1 MKVQTAT
8 HSRGL
13 AFGTPGWHVPLEMG
27 CGVSKNA
34 LNAAAEPGARQ
45 EVSGG
50 ITPMDAPGEITA
62 SHRVFSASGIMSSVL
77 ASSTAVFS
85 AVGGRK
91 GDIQNVNPTTRCIR
105 LMLSQPFLGS
115 SARAVDVL
123 THSCLPAVRE
133 RLRRF
138 GWRLVVIDVSS
149 ELDPAR
155 GQARTDS
162 LAVCARELAVCMRD
176 SAGPALLCLL
186 DDTYTLLPPLP
197 PPRIPAEEFDA
208 IVRHFNSA
216 KPSRRPGVPASLSGS
231 PIAGLRPA
239 ASSPLPVNLFGA
251 GAVPAGRQ
259 ASGLD
264 GEEDASGVAT
274 LVRRWYRPAVLRSSS
289 GGGRIGDQAFVLS
302 TPADLSEASQLHSQE
317 GRAERSARAAAELAR
332 SYLTQ

>member
-1 MKVQTAT
+1 
-8 HSRGL
+8 
-13 AFGTPGWHVPLEMG
+13 
-27 CGVSKNA
+27 
-34 LNAAAEPGARQ
+34 
-45 EVSGG
+45 
-50 ITPMDAPGEITA
+50 MDAPNEIAA
-62 SHRVFSASGIMSSVL
+62 SQRVFSASGIMSSVL

-91 GDIQNVNPTTRCIR
+91 GDIQIVDPTTRCIR

-115 SARAVDVL
+115 SAMAVDVL

-162 LAVCARELAVCMRD
+162 LAVCARELAVCMRE
-176 SAGPALLCLL
+176 SAGPALMCLL

-208 IVRHFNSA
+208 IVRHFKSA
-216 KPSRRPGVPASLSGS
+216 KPSRRPGVPTSLSGS
-231 PIAGLRPA
+231 PIAGLRPTV
-239 ASSPLPVNLFGA
+239 SSPLPANHFGA
-251 GAVPAGRQ
+251 GAAPAGRQ
-259 ASGLD
+259 AD
-264 GEEDASGVAT
+264 GAEDASGLAT

-289 GGGRIGDQAFVLS
+289 GGGRMGDQAFVLS
-302 TPADLSEASQLHSQE
+302 TPADLSEDSPLQASTASQE
-317 GRAERSARAAAELAR
+317 GRAERSTRAAAELAR
-332 SYLTQ
+332 S